1 MSQSFAQIF
10 ALYKNKIRAAPLAW
24 CAEHIERAWSS
35 SSPSSSPWGV
45 LSIYGYLSVTS
56 QGIVCLMPFL
66 VKLRFICLSL
76 VKGLSVFCLLNIWF
90 FLPVVCQGV
99 VCLILSCQ
107 YMVIC
112 VWPVKGFSVFW
123 PCLVNLWFIC
133 LRPVKGM
140 SALWPVLSIYGLS
153 VCDLSRGCLSC
164 LALSCQ
170 YMVYL
175 SVTCQ
180 GVVSVL
186 MWYFQHVSFLM
197 GFSIIIE
204 TTCPVIQH
212 LNI

>member
-66 VKLRFICLSL
+66 VKLRFICLLL
-76 VKGLSVFCLLNIWF
+76 VKGLSVFCLIFSIYGF
-90 FLPVVCQGV
+90 FLSVVCQGV

-133 LRPVKGM
+133 LWPVKGL
-140 SALWPVLSIYGLS
+140 SVWSCLVNLWFICLWPVKGL
-153 VCDLSRGCLSC
+153 CLS
-164 LALSCQ
+164 
-170 YMVYL
+170 
-175 SVTCQ
+175 
-180 GVVSVL
+180 
-186 MWYFQHVSFLM
+186 
-197 GFSIIIE
+197 
-204 TTCPVIQH
+204 
-212 LNI
+212 